1 MFIPS
6 FPVFLNQFLH
16 PRWCLARFLP
26 FNAGTNPPVY
36 HHETRPLE
44 PCAEIATA
52 EAAMADEDG
61 GNKQPSREAM
71 DMFLSCFWVIKR
83 DRTVSVCCFLVP

>member
-1 MFIPS
+1 MFLP
-6 FPVFLNQFLH
+6 FLSVLKKHGFLH

-26 FNAGTNPPVY
+26 FNAGTNPPVS

-52 EAAMADEDG
+52 EAAMADEDPKG
-61 GNKQPSREAM
+61 GGGSVFKLLLDDQKISEV
-71 DMFLSCFWVIKR
+71 L
-83 DRTVSVCCFLVP
+83 RTVSVCCFLVP